1 MSDRLVIGSD
11 FAGFS
16 LKETIKSH
24 LLSRGYEVDDLG
36 MTDENHP
43 LSYHTAG
50 YRVGRAIQ
58 DGLYPRAILV
68 CGSGMGV
75 HIAAGK
81 FPKVFCAVCESV
93 ETARRSRVANDCNV
107 LALGAFYTPVP
118 QALEMV
124 DVFLIT
130 EFGEGESEEFRD
142 FHRRCINEMLEF
154 QYQ

>member
-16 LKETIKSH
+16 LKEAIKSH

-75 HIAAGK
+75 HIA
-81 FPKVFCAVCESV
+81 
-93 ETARRSRVANDCNV
+93 
-107 LALGAFYTPVP
+107 
-118 QALEMV
+118 LEMV
-124 DVFLIT
+124 DVFLKT

>member
-1 MSDRLVIGSD
+1 MSSKLAIGSD

-16 LKETIKSH
+16 LKEAIKSH
-24 LLSRGYEVDDLG
+24 LLSQGYEVDDLG
-36 MTDENHP
+36 MTDEDHP

-93 ETARRSRVANDCNV
+93 ETARRSRVANDCNI
-107 LALGAFYTPVP
+107 LALGAFYTPVA

-124 DVFLIT
+124 DVFLNT
-130 EFGEGESEEFRD
+130 GFCEGESEEFRV
-142 FHRRCINEMLEF
+142 FHQKCIDEMLEF
-154 QYQ
+154 QYR